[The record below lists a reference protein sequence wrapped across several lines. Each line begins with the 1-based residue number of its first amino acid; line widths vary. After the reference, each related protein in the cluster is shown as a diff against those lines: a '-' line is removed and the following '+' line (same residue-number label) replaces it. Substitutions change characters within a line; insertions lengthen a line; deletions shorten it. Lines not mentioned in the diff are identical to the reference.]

1 MIILGIDPGTALT
14 GYGLVKVNKKKS
26 LTCLDYGVIETT
38 PQFSDAERLRQ
49 LENGLNKIFR
59 EYQPDL
65 LAVEKLFF
73 FRNQKTVITVSQA
86 KGVILLVAA
95 KKRIPIYQFSP
106 PQVKTLI
113 TNNGKADKNDIQ
125 DKVKN
130 LLGLKEIPQPDD
142 AADALAL
149 AICCS
154 QQFRS

>member
-1 MIILGIDPGTALT
+1 MIILGIDPGTAIT
-14 GYGLVKVNKKKS
+14 GYGLVKVNKKKG
-26 LTCLDYGVIETT
+26 LVCLDYGVIETS

-49 LENGLNKIFR
+49 LENGLNKLFR
-59 EYQPDL
+59 QYRPDL
-65 LAVEKLFF
+65 VAVEKLFF

-95 KKRIPIYQFSP
+95 KKKVPIYQFSP
-106 PQVKTLI
+106 PQVKTLV

-125 DKVKN
+125 ERVKK
-130 LLGLKEIPQPDD
+130 LLDLKERPKPDD